1 MLQNRSFVLYSMT
14 KISNLHERSAHPD
27 DECIP
32 CHRWRVSHT
41 FDRNR
46 HSYTLFHAEF
56 PCKSFNYLALQ
67 FGKEHSHTE
76 RRTYVG
82 SLVICFF
89 TSPTSKLSIDCFNA
103 GAMVG
108 FNVISAVSNGGRF
121 IALGLTGSGILTGS
135 SSSSIICGAGF
146 SGSIGLTFECFDSW
160 QPFIFKNSV
169 KSTLFL
175 LQQDQPLYAS
185 WKNGT
190 PGWWRHASAK
200 TNKSTQTFEKSRKF

>member
-1 MLQNRSFVLYSMT
+1 MMNAFRVIAGGWVIRLTATAILTRCSMRNFPANH
-14 KISNLHERSAHPD
+14 SNNWHY
-27 DECIP
+27 
-32 CHRWRVSHT
+32 
-41 FDRNR
+41 N
-46 HSYTLFHAEF
+46 
-56 PCKSFNYLALQ
+56 LAKNTPTQ
-67 FGKEHSHTE
+67 

>member
-1 MLQNRSFVLYSMT
+1 MT
-14 KISNLHERSAHPD
+14 
-27 DECIP
+27 
-32 CHRWRVSHT
+32 
-41 FDRNR
+41 
-46 HSYTLFHAEF
+46 
-56 PCKSFNYLALQ
+56 
-67 FGKEHSHTE
+67 
-76 RRTYVG
+76 
-82 SLVICFF
+82 CFF

-200 TNKSTQTFEKSRKF
+200 TNKYYIYNTKFQHQHKRLKKVANSKRKKVRFKNRIEDSRTIDQYINSAAHNLNVFSLFGL